1 VAEVTTTKRKVFGWI
16 PSVILAVGVIAV
28 VATAATLLNSGL
40 GQPAP
45 PPTLGQV
52 TSLNWSS
59 FSDDGL
65 EYIARTREVRFDL
78 SNAPVD
84 AAALGLPADDTVVLA
99 PIDNLDV
106 VLDYSLIVNGGG
118 EAPGG
123 DKFVVSSIEIET
135 AAGVITRVRAPLSDQ
150 LTFRQTLA
158 ALQAKAE
165 LFGWDTSS
173 EQQIFDTVEAAT
185 RAGEPYSF
193 TFGPADRIGV
203 PVAATAFC
211 DPSGY
216 CVVEYDVTPR
226 VR

>member
-1 VAEVTTTKRKVFGWI
+1 VAGVTTTKRKVFGWI
-16 PSVILAVGVIAV
+16 PSVILAVGVVAV
-28 VATAATLLNSGL
+28 IATAATLLNSGL

-52 TSLNWSS
+52 TDLNWSS

-65 EYIARTREVRFDL
+65 EYIARTREVRVDL

-123 DKFVVSSIEIET
+123 EKFVVSSIAIAT
-135 AAGVITRVRAPLSDQ
+135 AGGVVAHVRAPLSEQ
-150 LTFRQTLA
+150 LNFRQTLA
-158 ALQAKAE
+158 ALQAKAG
-165 LFGWDTSS
+165 LFGWDTSG

-193 TFGPADRIGV
+193 TFGPADRMGV
-203 PVAATAFC
+203 PVAATASC